1 VKNQKL
7 FYWFFSIIAILI
19 FILPFFYI
27 IKYTHIAA
35 DDFCRVP
42 ADFDDYFK
50 NVAFWFVNLTGR
62 YTNGFISYLPLY
74 DLEINR
80 LVLKILFVGLGV
92 ISYFF
97 IKRSFDFFQIAIV
110 KSKCLFITV
119 LFFIALISQLPSV
132 YEFFYWYAATTAY
145 LISIIFFLLFLIV
158 IFDFNYRKP
167 YQVFIICLL
176 VILLNGNNEMLIPIT
191 NLILFGF
198 LLEKIIFQKKI
209 NPKYLLINIVSWLSS
224 LVVIFAPGNANRQT
238 SYSEGGDL
246 IHSLESSVLSSGMFT
261 LKSLIEFP
269 YFFLYIG
276 LFLFIFDEIRKQG
289 IQTYKCIHPLL
300 LFGISLTLLAS
311 VIFVPYY
318 ATGYVKINAGRIG
331 DMIHIVFLILLFIN
345 LLNTSIFFEKRI
357 IYKKNEIFKK
367 TSIILFIFFFL
378 LIPFTNQNYLDLYSD
393 FLDGNFVKYDLEIQK
408 REEKLKVSNLDEIRL
423 ERIKG
428 TRTIKHLE
436 ITKNPNEWENQCFGA
451 FINKK
456 YNLNIRSITVE

>member
-7 FYWFFSIIAILI
+7 YYWFFSIIAILI

-27 IKYTHIAA
+27 INYTHLAA

-50 NVAFWFVNLTGR
+50 NVAFWFMNLTGR
-62 YTNGFISYLPLY
+62 YTNGVISYLPLY
-74 DLEINR
+74 NLEINR

-97 IKRSFDFFQIAIV
+97 IKKTFDYFQIAIA

-145 LISIIFFLLFLIV
+145 LISVIFFLLFLIM
-158 IFDFNYRKP
+158 IFNSNYRKP

-176 VILLNGNNEMLIPIT
+176 VISLNGNNEMLIPIT

-209 NPKYLLINIVSWLSS
+209 NLKYLFINIVSWLSS
-224 LVVIFAPGNANRQT
+224 LAVIFAPGNSNRQT
-238 SYSEGGDL
+238 YYAEGGDL
-246 IHSLESSVLSSGMFT
+246 LNSLKSSVLSSGMFT

-269 YFFLYIG
+269 YFLLYIG
-276 LFLFIFDEIRKQG
+276 LFLFVFDEIRKQR
-289 IQTYKCIHPLL
+289 IRTYKCIHPLF

-318 ATGYVKINAGRIG
+318 ATGYVKINEGRIG
-331 DMIHIVFLILLFIN
+331 NMIHIVFLILLFIN
-345 LLNTSIFFEKRI
+345 LLNTSIFFNRRMI
-357 IYKKNEIFKK
+357 IKKVEIFRKI
-367 TSIILFIFFFL
+367 SIILFIFFFL
-378 LIPFTNQNYLDLYSD
+378 LIPFNNKNYSDLYSD
-393 FLDGNFVKYDLEIQK
+393 FINGNFVKYDLDIQK
-408 REEKLKVSNLDEIRL
+408 REEKLKFSNLDEIKL

-428 TRTIKHLE
+428 SRTIKHLE
-436 ITKNPNEWENQCFGA
+436 ITKNPNEWENQCFAA